1 MPNYEFEYIEN
12 FRDFAAYPCR
22 YGEMTKGVIF
32 RSASISYATE
42 KDIKSLLSLGIRSEI
57 DLRGARMWVKL
68 PSPLKERGVEVVEI
82 EIPFSDR
89 FATKEE
95 DVPSWYLNLASD
107 PYCVRKLCQAI
118 IRLPKPLLLHCD
130 AGKDRTGTFGTLLLL
145 ANGVSCKDAA
155 DSYNESYRGHLSKTE
170 MRTKEKYPDLP
181 DYVFHMNEGTIEKFL
196 ALFYEKYGSIE
207 EYLECMGL
215 NDSEID
221 ALSNIFGKQETSA
234 GAVTFHGNNVLVE
247 HMKMGHYS
255 MPKGHVE
262 ECDLNLEETA
272 IREIRE
278 ETGLDATILDGFHK
292 ESVFSPRPGAIKRVH
307 WFVAT
312 VDDEKTIVQPEEV
325 SEIYFLSPADAL
337 RVLTHDSDREIL
349 TAACNFY
356 FK

>member
-1 MPNYEFEYIEN
+1 MPKHEFEYIEN

-22 YGEMTKGVIF
+22 YGEMTKGVIY
-32 RSASISYATE
+32 RSASISYASE
-42 KDIKSLLSLGIRSEI
+42 DDLKSLLSLGIRSEI
-57 DLRGARMWVKL
+57 DLRGHQMWEKY

-95 DVPSWYLNLASD
+95 EVPSWYLNLVSD
-107 PYCVRKLCQAI
+107 PYCVRKLFQAI
-118 IRLPKPLLLHCD
+118 INLPKPLLLHCD
-130 AGKDRTGTFGTLLLL
+130 AGKDRTGAFGVLLLL
-145 ANGVSCKDAA
+145 ANGVSRKDAA
-155 DSYNESYRGHLSKTE
+155 DSYNESYRGHLKKTE
-170 MRTKEKYPDLP
+170 KRTQEKYPNLP
-181 DYVFHMNEGTIEKFL
+181 DYVFHMGEKTIEKFL
-196 ALFYEKYGSIE
+196 DLFYEKYGSIE

-215 NDSEID
+215 NDSDID
-221 ALSNIFGKQETSA
+221 ALSNVFGKQETSA
-234 GAVTFHGNNVLVE
+234 GAVVFRDSKVLVE

-262 ECDLNLEETA
+262 ECDSNLQETA
-272 IREIRE
+272 LREIRE

-292 ESVFSPRPGAIKRVH
+292 ESVFSPKPGAIKRVH
-307 WFVAT
+307 WFAAT
-312 VDDEKTIVQPEEV
+312 VESEKTMVQPEEV

-337 RVLTHDSDREIL
+337 RVLTHNSDREIL